1 MFGNRETLI
10 KILFN
15 RMFHIQDRWLIY
27 SEKQTFLTPCYAY
40 VCVLSVGNIEQ
51 VTLTFSLHHFP
62 SCGTT
67 VVNDKTENFKRNV
80 LIKFEIVSQKSILKL
95 FQVVYVMLYS
105 FFLSKSIYLSQPY
118 LMLVFFSFLPLL
130 YSKLFCRT
138 VLKLIR
144 STHLLVYTGRVYYT
158 MS

>member
-1 MFGNRETLI
+1 MLGNQETLI

-62 SCGTT
+62 SCETT

-80 LIKFEIVSQKSILKL
+80 LINPKAFLGSLCNAL
-95 FQVVYVMLYS
+95 F
-105 FFLSKSIYLSQPY
+105 I
-118 LMLVFFSFLPLL
+118 FSF
-130 YSKLFCRT
+130 
-138 VLKLIR
+138 
-144 STHLLVYTGRVYYT
+144 
-158 MS
+158 